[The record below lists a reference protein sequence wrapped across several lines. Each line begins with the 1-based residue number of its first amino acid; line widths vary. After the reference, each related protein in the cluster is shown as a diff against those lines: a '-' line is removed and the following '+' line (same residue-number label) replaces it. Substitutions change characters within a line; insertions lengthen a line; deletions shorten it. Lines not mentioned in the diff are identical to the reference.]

1 MGRDLDTKRD
11 EMLAGVSRAAFR
23 KCSAVVAARSLRT
36 SAPALGGHGIS
47 QHRPDERNDPNMDWD
62 FTDDNYAHIERI
74 INKYPLNYKQSAVMP
89 LLDLAQRQQGENG
102 RGGWLPLAAMNK
114 IAQILEMAP
123 IRVYEV
129 ASFYTMYNREPVGK
143 HLIQVC
149 GTTPCQLNG
158 AERIIETITEHVGI
172 GVGETSSDGLFT
184 MLEVECLG
192 ACVNAP
198 MVQIN
203 DDFYEDLTTARM
215 HSILDQLRS
224 GGRNNTKIGP
234 QGPRKGCIGPQG
246 KTSLTTM
253 PDVAPKRDFAAV
265 KAEVKRKAEE
275 AEKAKA
281 AEAA

>member
-23 KCSAVVAARSLRT
+23 KCSAVVAARSIHS
-36 SAPALGGHGIS
+36 SAPVLGGHGIS
-47 QHRPDERNDPNMDWD
+47 QHRPDKRNEPDMEWD
-62 FTDDNYAHIERI
+62 FTEDNYAHIQRVVE
-74 INKYPLNYKQSAVMP
+74 KYPINYKQSAVIP
-89 LLDLAQRQQGENG
+89 LLDLAQRQQGVDG

-114 IAQILEMAP
+114 VAQILEMAP

-129 ASFYTMYNREPVGK
+129 ASFYTMFNREPVGT

-158 AERIIETITEHVGI
+158 AEAIIEAITEHVGI
-172 GVGETSSDGLFT
+172 APGETSSDGLFT

-203 DDFYEDLTTARM
+203 DDFYEDLTKQRM
-215 HSILDQLRS
+215 KTVLDQLKK
-224 GGRNNTKIGP
+224 GGRASTKIGP
-234 QGPRKGCIGPQG
+234 QGNRVGCIGPQG
-246 KTSLTTM
+246 LTSLTTM

>member
-1 MGRDLDTKRD
+1 MGSIMLSAAARRAVAAAPARA
-11 EMLAGVSRAAFR
+11 LAGLHS
-23 KCSAVVAARSLRT
+23 
-36 SAPALGGHGIS
+36 SAPVLGGHGIS
-47 QHRPDERNDPNMDWD
+47 QHRPDERNDPNMGWD

-114 IAQILEMAP
+114 IAQVLEMPP

-158 AERIIETITEHVGI
+158 AEAIIQAITDHVGI
-172 GVGETSSDGLFT
+172 KAGETSEDGLFT

-203 DDFYEDLTTARM
+203 DDFYEDLNVDRM
-215 HSILDQLRS
+215 KKVLDQLKA
-224 GGRNNTKIGP
+224 GGRDATHIGP
-234 QGPRKGCIGPQG
+234 QGARQGWVGPQG
-246 KTSLTTM
+246 KTSLHEM
-253 PDVAPKRDFAAV
+253 PKPAPKRDFAAV
-265 KAEVKRKAEE
+265 SKALEEAKKAEE
-275 AEKAKA
+275 AKAKA
-281 AEAA
+281 

>member
-1 MGRDLDTKRD
+1 MMRSFAALRALTRHA
-11 EMLAGVSRAAFR
+11 AGKAPPRSFPAATFH
-23 KCSAVVAARSLRT
+23 T
-36 SAPALGGHGIS
+36 SKPTFGHGIS
-47 QHRPDERNDPNMDWD
+47 QHRPDERNDPNMPWD
-62 FTDDNYAHIERI
+62 FTEDNYAQIERI
-74 INKYPLNYKQSAVMP
+74 IQKYPLNYKQSAVMP

-114 IAQILEMAP
+114 VAQILEMAP

-158 AERIIETITEHVGI
+158 AEAIIEAITEHLGI
-172 GVGETSSDGLFT
+172 GVGETTSDGLFT

-203 DDFYEDLTTARM
+203 DDFYEDLDASRM
-215 HSILDQLRS
+215 KKVLDQLKA
-224 GGRNNTKIGP
+224 GGRDATKIGP
-234 QGPRKGCIGPQG
+234 QGARVGCIGPQG
-246 KTSLTTM
+246 KTSLMEEPGAYSIT
-253 PDVAPKRDFAAV
+253 RDFAAV
-265 KAEVKRKAEE
+265 KAEIAKKA
-275 AEKAKA
+275 AEAKA
-281 AEAA
+281 AEAKA

>member
-1 MGRDLDTKRD
+1 MGASRPVDS
-11 EMLAGVSRAAFR
+11 EMLSVLRRAAR
-23 KCSAVVAARSLRT
+23 KGPAVRDFHRATPV
-36 SAPALGGHGIS
+36 LGGHGIS
-47 QHRPDERNDPNMDWD
+47 QHRPDERNDPNMKWD
-62 FTDDNYAHIERI
+62 FTEDNYAQIDRI

-114 IAQILEMAP
+114 VAQILEMAP

-203 DDFYEDLTTARM
+203 ADFYEDLNEQRM
-215 HSILDQLRS
+215 KTVLDQLKK
-224 GGRNNTKIGP
+224 GGRDATVIGP
-234 QGPRKGCIGPQG
+234 QGKRVGCIGPQG
-246 KTSLTTM
+246 KTSLTTI

-281 AEAA
+281 AEAAK

>member
-23 KCSAVVAARSLRT
+23 KCSAVVAARSIHSR
-36 SAPALGGHGIS
+36 APLLGGHGIS
-47 QHRPDERNDPNMDWD
+47 QHRPDARNDPDMEWD
-62 FTDDNYAHIERI
+62 FTEENYAQIERVVE
-74 INKYPLNYKQSAVMP
+74 KYPINYKQSAVMP
-89 LLDLAQRQQGENG
+89 LLDLAQRQQGIDG

-114 IAQILEMAP
+114 VAQILEMPP

-158 AERIIETITEHVGI
+158 AEAIIQAITAHVGI
-172 GVGETSSDGLFT
+172 KAGETSEDGQFT

-203 DDFYEDLTTARM
+203 DDFYEDLNVDRM
-215 HSILDQLRS
+215 KKVLDQLKS
-224 GGRNNTKIGP
+224 GGRDATHIGP
-234 QGPRKGCIGPQG
+234 QGARQGCVGPQG
-246 KTSLTTM
+246 KTSLHEM
-253 PDVAPKRDFAAV
+253 PKPAPKRDFAAV
-265 KAEVKRKAEE
+265 SKALEEAKKAEE
-275 AEKAKA
+275 AKAKA
-281 AEAA
+281 

>member
-1 MGRDLDTKRD
+1 MGAQVMTKLVQ
-11 EMLAGVSRAAFR
+11 LARRA
-23 KCSAVVAARSLRT
+23 VTAAAAAPRRSLHS
-36 SAPALGGHGIS
+36 SASVLGGHGIS
-47 QHRPDERNDPNMDWD
+47 QHRPDERNDPNMKWD
-62 FTDDNYAHIERI
+62 FTEDNYAQIDRI

-102 RGGWLPLAAMNK
+102 RGGSLPLAAMNK
-114 IAQILEMAP
+114 VAQILEMAP

-158 AERIIETITEHVGI
+158 AEAIIEAITDHIGI
-172 GVGETSSDGLFT
+172 GTGETTEDGLFT

-203 DDFYEDLTTARM
+203 DDFYEDLNAER
-215 HSILDQLRS
+215 IKKVLDQLKA
-224 GGRNNTKIGP
+224 GGRDATV
-234 QGPRKGCIGPQG
+234 IGPQG
-246 KTSLTTM
+246 KTSLHEI
-253 PDVAPKRDFAAV
+253 PKPAKKRDFAAV
-265 KAEVKRKAEE
+265 KKALQQAEE
-275 AEKAKA
+275 E
-281 AEAA
+281 

>member
-1 MGRDLDTKRD
+1 MGASRPVDS
-11 EMLAGVSRAAFR
+11 EMLSVLRRAAR
-23 KCSAVVAARSLRT
+23 KGPAVRDFHRAT
-36 SAPALGGHGIS
+36 PAFGGHGIS
-47 QHRPDERNDPNMDWD
+47 QHRPDVRNDPNMPWD
-62 FTDDNYAHIERI
+62 FTDDNYAQIDRI

-114 IAQILEMAP
+114 VAQILEMAP

-129 ASFYTMYNREPVGK
+129 ASFYTMYNWEPVGK

-158 AERIIETITEHVGI
+158 AEAIIQAITDHIGI
-172 GVGETSSDGLFT
+172 GTGETAEDGLFT

-203 DDFYEDLTTARM
+203 DDFYEDLNAER
-215 HSILDQLRS
+215 IKKVLDQLKA
-224 GGRNNTKIGP
+224 GGRDATVIGP
-234 QGPRKGCIGPQG
+234 QGTRKGCVGPQG
-246 KTSLTTM
+246 KTSLHEI
-253 PDVAPKRDFAAV
+253 PKPAKKRDFAAV
-265 KAEVKRKAEE
+265 KKALQQAEE
-275 AEKAKA
+275 EKANAKA
-281 AEAA
+281 

>member
-1 MGRDLDTKRD
+1 MGDALK
-11 EMLAGVSRAAFR
+11 
-23 KCSAVVAARSLRT
+23 AARLFHSRG
-36 SAPALGGHGIS
+36 PALGGHGIS
-47 QHRPDERNDPNMDWD
+47 QHRPDPRNDADMPWD
-62 FTDDNYAHIERI
+62 FTEDNYAYIQRI
-74 INKYPLNYKQSAVMP
+74 IKKYPLNYKQSAVMP

-114 IAQILEMAP
+114 VAQVLEMPP

-143 HLIQVC
+143 NLIQVC

-158 AERIIETITEHVGI
+158 AEAIIEAITEHIGI

-203 DDFYEDLTTARM
+203 DDFYEDLTKDRM
-215 HSILDQLRS
+215 KKVLDQLKS
-224 GGRNNTKIGP
+224 GGRDATLIGP
-234 QGPRKGCIGPQG
+234 QGARKGCIGPQG
-246 KTSLTTM
+246 KTSLHDEPT
-253 PDVAPKRDFAAV
+253 PAPLRDFAAV
-265 KAEVKRKAEE
+265 KEELAKKAAEE
-275 AEKAKA
+275 AKASAKA
-281 AEAA
+281 